1 MHKDLPF
8 VLDRMGQILVICYIN
23 EKNMCDSKK
32 YTLMFQNEKSSK
44 CTFLKEIQVRNA
56 SSSFTGYHLHTA
68 VASLSA
74 AQTPDAQIAL

>member
-1 MHKDLPF
+1 MH
-8 VLDRMGQILVICYIN
+8 
-23 EKNMCDSKK
+23 
-32 YTLMFQNEKSSK
+32 
-44 CTFLKEIQVRNA
+44 FLKEIQVRNA